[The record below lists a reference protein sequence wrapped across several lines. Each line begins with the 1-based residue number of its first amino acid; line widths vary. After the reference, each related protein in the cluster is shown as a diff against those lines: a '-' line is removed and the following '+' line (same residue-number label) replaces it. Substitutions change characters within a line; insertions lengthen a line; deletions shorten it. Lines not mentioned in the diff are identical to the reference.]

1 MVEND
6 NIMDDMQTLRFD
18 DFDKALYIGTSSVIG
33 KRREQQDAVL
43 ADDAISYIENGKAIA
58 ILCDGMGGMNG
69 GGMASSLCASIVYK
83 TFHSGAPFPSI
94 PAFFRAAIAEADDA
108 VRMMRDENGALISG
122 AGTTLAAVV
131 VDDNQLYWASVGD
144 SRIYIIRGDECL
156 CITKDH
162 NYLMLLNEKV
172 KRGELTQE
180 EAESDPNKEALISYI
195 GIGGVRYIDISS
207 KGVSLLDGD
216 MIVLCSDGFY
226 RTVSEAELVDALFD
240 FGEDTQETAEALTD
254 LAISK
259 DKRNQ
264 DNTSVIVLRYHES
277 L

>member
-6 NIMDDMQTLRFD
+6 NIMDDMQTLRLD
-18 DFDKALYIGTSSVIG
+18 EFDKVVYIGASSVIG
-33 KRREQQDAVL
+33 RRKEQQDAVL
-43 ADDAISYIENGKAIA
+43 ADDSLSYVENGKAIA
-58 ILCDGMGGMNG
+58 VLCDGMGGMNG
-69 GGMASSLCASIVYK
+69 GGMASSLCASIVFN
-83 TFHSGAPFPSI
+83 TFHSGTQFPSI
-94 PAFFRAAIAEADDA
+94 PAFFRAVIAEADDA
-108 VRMMRDENGALISG
+108 VRMMRDENGALIPG

-131 VDDNQLYWASVGD
+131 IDDNQLYWASVGD
-144 SRIYIIRGDECL
+144 SRIYIIRDDECL

-162 NYLMLLNEKV
+162 NYLMLLNERV

-180 EAESDPNKEALISYI
+180 EAESDPKKEALISYI
-195 GIGGVRYIDISS
+195 GIGGVRYIDINS

-216 MIVLCSDGFY
+216 MIILCSDGFY
-226 RTVSEAELVDALFD
+226 RTVPEEELLDVLFD
-240 FGEDTQETAEALTD
+240 CGQNTQETAEELTD

-259 DKRNQ
+259 NKRNQ